1 MGVWERRKSVFDVSE
16 AVCRGVFDTL
26 FHVEFHGVENVP
38 REGPVL
44 LFPKHQAYRDII
56 YEGILIRTRT
66 GRHAYWI
73 MADYLPDLLGMYGAV
88 KIKRPKDL
96 NLQGLRKEMGEA
108 RERAKAYKKEGNTE
122 AEGREREEV
131 ERIKRI
137 FQDAKAEGEE
147 SIRDLREKL
156 VEFYKDGEV
165 VIVHPEGTRKG
176 AWANMLPFL
185 DTAVKLTLEIED
197 EFGIKVPVVPV
208 GIEYR
213 SPFGSRSE
221 RPSLYLPGA
230 KAFVRAGKPHDV
242 REDGLIDILYEDV
255 KRLSGL

>member
-56 YEGILIRTRT
+56 YEGILLRTHA

-96 NLQGLRKEMGEA
+96 DLEGLKEEMNDARK
-108 RERAKAYKKEGNTE
+108 RAKAYE
-122 AEGREREEV
+122 AEGDTEAAEKDRAEIA
-131 ERIKRI
+131 RIKKI
-137 FQDAKAEGEE
+137 FKDASTEGRE
-147 SIRDLREKL
+147 SIQKLREKL
-156 VEFYKDGEV
+156 VEFYNDGEV
-165 VIVHPEGTRKG
+165 VVVHPEGTRKG

-242 REDGLIDILYEDV
+242 REKGLIDILYNEV
-255 KRLSGL
+255 KRLSNL